1 MKKNYLRLINE
12 DNKIKDSER
21 PMHLVQ
27 APFAQTNVLV
37 DPMVAIQLEKLIKAT
52 GLDGQIITIDGY
64 RSKETQQALWDETI
78 QEKGLEFANKYVAKP
93 GCSEH
98 EIGLAV
104 DLGLTTKENDFIR
117 PSFNDSPIVDKF
129 LEHMA
134 DFGFILRYQK
144 GKESITNINYEPWH
158 FRYVGTPHSSIMAQQ
173 NWVLEEYIEFIE
185 SIKGTAYE
193 A

>member
-12 DNKIKDSER
+12 NNEIKDSER
-21 PMHLVQ
+21 PSHLVQ
-27 APFAQTNVLV
+27 APFAQTNILV
-37 DPMVAIQLEKLIKAT
+37 DPMVAIQLEKLIKTT
-52 GLDGQIITIDGY
+52 GLDSQIITIDGY

-78 QEKGLEFANKYVAKP
+78 QEKGLEFAHKYVAKP

-104 DLGLTTKENDFIR
+104 DLGLATKENDFIR
-117 PSFNDSPIVDKF
+117 PSFTDSPIVDKF
-129 LEHMA
+129 LEHMT

-158 FRYVGTPHSSIMAQQ
+158 FRYVGTPHSSIMVQQ

-185 SIKGTAYE
+185 SIRGTAYE

>member
-12 DNKIKDSER
+12 DNKIKDFER
-21 PMHLVQ
+21 PTHLVQ

-37 DPMVAIQLEKLIKAT
+37 DPMVAIQLEKLIKTT
-52 GLDGQIITIDGY
+52 GLDSQIITIDGY

-78 QEKGLEFANKYVAKP
+78 QEKGLEFAHKYVAKP

-98 EIGLAV
+98 EIGLAI
-104 DLGLTTKENDFIR
+104 DLGLTTQENDFIR
-117 PSFNDSPIVDKF
+117 PSFTDSPVVDKF
-129 LEHMA
+129 LEYMA

-144 GKESITNINYEPWH
+144 GKESITKINYEPWH
-158 FRYVGTPHSSIMAQQ
+158 FRYVGTPHSSIIVQQ

-185 SIKGTAYE
+185 SIRGTAYE